1 MLVVYLYSLLVMSR
15 YMQKGAEAVHAANP
29 NILVILSGLKYDR
42 DLSFLLNNPVTLS
55 FSNKLVFEL
64 HWYGFSD
71 GQKWETGNS
80 NQVCGQVVSDT
91 MRKGGFILD
100 QGYPL
105 FISEFGVDMRGN
117 NVNDNRY
124 LNCFMGWA
132 AELDVDWALW
142 TLTGSYYIREGVIG
156 HDETYGIYNWNWCDI
171 RNQTILQKM
180 SALQYPF
187 RGTSNTLS

>member
-1 MLVVYLYSLLVMSR
+1 
-15 YMQKGAEAVHAANP
+15 MQKGAEAVHAANP
-29 NILVILSGLKYDR
+29 NVIVILSGLKYDR
-42 DLSFLLNNPVTLS
+42 DLSFLVNKSVSLS

-71 GQKWETGNS
+71 GQAWATGNP
-80 NQVCGQVVSDT
+80 NQVCGQLVGET
-91 MRKGGFILD
+91 MSKAGFLLD

-105 FISEFGVDMRGN
+105 FLSEFGVDMRGT

-132 AELDVDWALW
+132 AELDVEWALW
-142 TLTGSYYIREGVIG
+142 ALTGSYYIREGVVG
-156 HDETYGIYNWNWCDI
+156 YDETYGVYNWNWCDI
-171 RNQTILQKM
+171 RNQTILQKI

-187 RGTSNTLS
+187 RGTSKFPTLIVIS